1 MKYAAPINL
10 VFMLEEESAKHLL
23 KELLP
28 RILSESQSET
38 QTVTY
43 KLIPHQGKGDL
54 QKSIPIKLK
63 AWLTPNTFFIIL
75 HDQDS
80 HDCRKLKHKLKQLCV
95 QNNKH
100 KPLIRIVCQELEAWY
115 FGDLDAVE
123 KAFPSFRANKYKN
136 KRRFKNPDAIN
147 KPSDELKLIV
157 RGFNKGIAARE
168 VPRHMNIDMNTST
181 SFNHLICGLQ
191 NLVKEQLSANS
202 G

>member
-28 RILSESQSET
+28 RILSEFQSET

-43 KLIPHQGKGDL
+43 QLIPHQGKGDL
-54 QKSIPIKLK
+54 QKSIPIKLR

-80 HDCRKLKHKLKQLCV
+80 HDCRKLKQKLKQLCV

-100 KPLIRIVCQELEAWY
+100 EPLIRIVCQELEAWY

-123 KAFPSFRANKYKN
+123 KAFPSFRASKYKN

-147 KPSDELKLIV
+147 KPSEELKWIV
-157 RGFNKGIAARE
+157 RDFSKRIAARE
-168 VPRHMNIDMNTST
+168 VPRHMNIDKNTST
-181 SFNHLICGLQ
+181 SFNHLIGGLQ
-191 NLVKEQLSANS
+191 NLVKEQLGAHS

>member
-63 AWLTPNTFFIIL
+63 AWLDPKYFFY
-75 HDQDS
+75 H
-80 HDCRKLKHKLKQLCV
+80 
-95 QNNKH
+95 
-100 KPLIRIVCQELEAWY
+100 
-115 FGDLDAVE
+115 
-123 KAFPSFRANKYKN
+123 
-136 KRRFKNPDAIN
+136 
-147 KPSDELKLIV
+147 
-157 RGFNKGIAARE
+157 
-168 VPRHMNIDMNTST
+168 
-181 SFNHLICGLQ
+181 
-191 NLVKEQLSANS
+191 SA
-202 G
+202 

>member
-1 MKYAAPINL
+1 MKYVAPINL

-28 RILSESQSET
+28 RILSGFEQR
-38 QTVTY
+38 VTCR
-43 KLIPHQGKGDL
+43 LIPHQGKGDL

-63 AWLTPNTFFIIL
+63 AWLAPNTFFIIL

-80 HDCRKLKHKLKQLCV
+80 HDCKELKQKLQQLCA
-95 QNNKH
+95 QRAKH
-100 KPLIRIVCQELEAWY
+100 EPLIRIICQELVAWY

-136 KRRFKNPDAIN
+136 KRKFRNPDAIN
-147 KPSDELKLIV
+147 KPSNELKWIV
-157 RGFNKGIAARE
+157 RGFSKNIAARE
-168 VPRHMNIDMNTST
+168 IPRHMDIDSNAST
-181 SFNHLICGLQ
+181 SFNHLISGLQ
-191 NLVKEQLSANS
+191 NLVKEQLSAHS